1 MLPNIA
7 PVLKEIIVM
16 EALFLKSVPFIKV
29 LSSFC
34 LMLVGIRFRLGIGLS
49 ILIGGFAMGL
59 MFGMGS
65 AVFVQTGAVALMQEK
80 FLFLAAIVGLIL
92 VLSDAMERSG
102 QSRRLMDA
110 LSGYLT
116 SPRLRLVFF
125 PALIGLL
132 PMPGGAIFS
141 APMVKTVSED
151 MQIRNSDRAV
161 VNYWFRHVWELC
173 WPLYPGLILTVGL
186 ADIPIID
193 FISKSW
199 PGTPVMLL
207 AGWFFFLRPGVI
219 DARNLMLQPVTA
231 TRNSRVV
238 LREGLPLLIAIVGA
252 IGLEAVISAFAPG
265 VPFEWGVVIALAG
278 GVICVMTQNSQL
290 GLHFLWTVLV
300 GKSVRSMLFVIV
312 SVFVFK
318 EVMQVA
324 EVVEE
329 MARVAGGDAALFAS
343 AMFLPFLVG
352 MVSGISIAFVGATFP
367 LLLGVLNMLGMQDQT
382 VPYLI
387 LALFSGFTGIMIS
400 PIHICLI
407 LTCQYFEC
415 DLART
420 WRKLVAPCVILL
432 LSGIGLF
439 FFLR

>member
-1 MLPNIA
+1 
-7 PVLKEIIVM
+7 M
-16 EALFLKSVPFIKV
+16 ESLLFKFIPFFKV
-29 LSSFC
+29 LSAFA
-34 LMLVGIRFRLGIGLS
+34 LMLAGIRFRLGIGLS

-59 MFGMGS
+59 MFGMGPVS
-65 AVFVQTGAVALMQEK
+65 FAQTGGMALMQEK

-102 QSRRLMDA
+102 QSRRLMGA

-151 MQIRNSDRAV
+151 MCVRNSDRAV
-161 VNYWFRHVWELC
+161 VNYWFRHVWELF
-173 WPLYPGLILTVGL
+173 WPLYPGLILIVGL

-199 PGTPVMLL
+199 PGTLVMLL
-207 AGWFFFLRPGVI
+207 AGWFFFLRPGVLGAK
-219 DARNLMLQPVTA
+219 DLMSQPVTGE
-231 TRNSRVV
+231 RNRGAVFK
-238 LREGLPLLIAIVGA
+238 EGLPLLIAIVGA
-252 IGLEAVISAFAPG
+252 IGLETAISAFAPG
-265 VPFEWGVVIALAG
+265 MSFEWGVIVALGG
-278 GVICVMTQNSQL
+278 GVGCVMAQNSQL
-290 GLHFLWTVLV
+290 GFQFLRTVLV

-312 SVFVFK
+312 AVFVFK
-318 EVMQVA
+318 DVMQA
-324 EVVEE
+324 AGVVEE

-352 MVSGISIAFVGATFP
+352 MVSGISVAFVGATFP
-367 LLLGVLNMLGMQDQT
+367 LLLGVLNMLGMQDQV
-382 VPYLI
+382 VPYLV
-387 LALFSGFTGIMIS
+387 LALFAGFTGVMIS
-400 PIHICLI
+400 PIHICFI

-415 DLART
+415 DMART
-420 WRKLVAPCVILL
+420 WRKLVAPCGILL